1 MASDNGNLKSVTRI
15 LIVDDELGIR
25 KLLAEYLSKQ
35 GFEVFAADGGE
46 AARKILSEQTV
57 DLAVLDL
64 KMPGEDGLSLA
75 RHIREHYDIGIV
87 MLTAVDGL
95 TDRIVG
101 LEVGA
106 DDYITKPFDPRELL
120 ARLKSLLRRLQKN
133 KSAESSAVSSN
144 AITSTPNQVQ
154 IGDCVFDTEQRQLL
168 NSDAEEIALTSMEL
182 DLLQVFLAH
191 PNEILNREQLFELAY
206 QRDWD
211 PLDRSIDVRITRLR
225 RKLEPNPSKPTVI
238 KTVHRKGYMLVI
250 DG

>member
-1 MASDNGNLKSVTRI
+1 MSTTRI

-25 KLLAEYLSKQ
+25 KLLVEYLSKQ
-35 GFEVFAADGGE
+35 GFEVFSADGAE
-46 AARKILSEQTV
+46 AARQILAEQTV

-75 RHIREHYDIGIV
+75 RYLREHYDLGIV

-120 ARLKSLLRRLQKN
+120 ARLKSLLRRLQKA
-133 KSAESSAVSSN
+133 KISEQDSSQPDTVSN
-144 AITSTPNQVQ
+144 TTPAQAK
-154 IGDCVFDTEQRQLL
+154 IGHCIFDADSRRLL
-168 NSDAEEIALTSMEL
+168 DLEGEEISLTSMEF
-182 DLLQVFLAH
+182 DLLQVFMAH
-191 PNEILNREQLFELAY
+191 PNEVLNREQLFELAY

-225 RKLEPNPSKPTVI
+225 RKIEPNPSKPTVI
-238 KTVHRKGYMLVI
+238 KTIHRKGYMLVT

>member
-1 MASDNGNLKSVTRI
+1 MAETRI
-15 LIVDDELGIR
+15 LIVDDEPGIR
-25 KLLAEYLSKQ
+25 KLLYDYLSKQ

-46 AARKILSEQTV
+46 AARQILADNEV
-57 DLAVLDL
+57 IDVAVLDL

-75 RHIREHYDIGIV
+75 RYIREHYDVGIV

-120 ARLKSLLRRLQKN
+120 ARVKSLVRRLQKN
-133 KSAESSAVSSN
+133 RRNTTGQSSAGTQPLAADSAEAKVGPY
-144 AITSTPNQVQ
+144 I
-154 IGDCVFDTEQRQLL
+154 FETEQRRLL
-168 NSDAEEIALTSMEL
+168 TVEGTEIALTSMEV

-191 PNEILNREQLFELAY
+191 PNQVLNREQLFELAY

-225 RKLEPNPSKPTVI
+225 RKLEPNPSKPTII
-238 KTVHRKGYMLVI
+238 KTIHRKGYMLVSE
-250 DG
+250 D